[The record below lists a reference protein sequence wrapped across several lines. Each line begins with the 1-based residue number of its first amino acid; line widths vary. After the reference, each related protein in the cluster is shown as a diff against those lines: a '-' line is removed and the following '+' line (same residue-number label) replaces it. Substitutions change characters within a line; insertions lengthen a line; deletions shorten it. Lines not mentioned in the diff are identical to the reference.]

1 MANDLSDTAQI
12 FLWIGFS
19 AMFGSFA
26 IFYRMLRATT
36 PGKRLFHT
44 YTCAIVG
51 FAATAYLWMA
61 LGKYKRQHLS
71 AHVFAIVITLYVLRT
86 NRLTFPLLFY

>member
-1 MANDLSDTAQI
+1 MANDLSDTAEI
-12 FLWIGFS
+12 ILWIGFS
-19 AMFGSFA
+19 AMFGSFVV
-26 IFYRMLRATT
+26 FYRMLRATT

-61 LGKYKRQHLS
+61 LGK
-71 AHVFAIVITLYVLRT
+71 
-86 NRLTFPLLFY
+86 